1 MTIFISAGEA
11 SGDAYGAALLNE
23 MKSIRRQGFS
33 AFAVGGKKL
42 REAGATLVAD
52 SSHWG
57 AISIVQALKVA
68 PRILLGAR
76 KVKRALATIEPGL
89 FIPIDFGYANIRL
102 ARHAKKHGWKVLYFI
117 PPGSWRRDRQGKDLP
132 EVTDEIVTPFPWS
145 AEMLQSMG
153 ASAHFFGHPIKQMMR
168 QPEGP
173 VERIQ
178 NRIAVLSGSRRHE
191 IKENLPVVARA
202 LRGEEVAEFAVAP
215 STDLAWLQGL
225 WARLAP
231 HRSADLF
238 TRADVAGVLR
248 RSQAAIVCSGT
259 ATLEAALCRC
269 PMVVIYRLTKLM
281 EFEARLLKTRPRF
294 VSLPNIVLERE
305 VVPELIQADASPSN
319 VRRELDLLLEDG
331 PSRAAQLKSFEELD
345 ALLGPADAI
354 ARAAQLALSLLLE
367 GQKTDVRGT

>member
-1 MTIFISAGEA
+1 
-11 SGDAYGAALLNE
+11 
-23 MKSIRRQGFS
+23 
-33 AFAVGGKKL
+33 
-42 REAGATLVAD
+42 
-52 SSHWG
+52 G